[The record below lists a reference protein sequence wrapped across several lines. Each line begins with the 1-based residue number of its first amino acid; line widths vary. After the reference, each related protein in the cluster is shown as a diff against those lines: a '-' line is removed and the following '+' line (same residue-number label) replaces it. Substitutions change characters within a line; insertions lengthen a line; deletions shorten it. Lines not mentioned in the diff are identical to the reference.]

1 MPLVFDVDLMKF
13 ILALPLF
20 LSKREQK
27 PANIFFCI
35 RHFFTTLGKN
45 QPKISLKAECKACGE
60 EKE

>member
-27 PANIFFCI
+27 PANIFFL
-35 RHFFTTLGKN
+35 HSTLFHH
-45 QPKISLKAECKACGE
+45 IGE
-60 EKE
+60 KST